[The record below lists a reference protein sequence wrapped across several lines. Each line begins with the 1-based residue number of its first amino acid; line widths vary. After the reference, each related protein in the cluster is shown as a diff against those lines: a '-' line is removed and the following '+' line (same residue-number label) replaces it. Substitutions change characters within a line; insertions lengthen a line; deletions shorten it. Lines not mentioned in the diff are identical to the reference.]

1 MHKIFVLAKT
11 LLKSGSGSSGGKG
24 RKAKWWLP
32 IVLIIAFASF
42 AFSMIMMTFEL
53 YDVLVAGG
61 AADVILPVA
70 FGATCAVIFFFGI
83 FYVVSSMYHA
93 DDIEILKHLP
103 IRPYQMLSAKFITLV
118 IYEYIVESF
127 ILLPILV
134 AFGIKSAA
142 GVLFYI
148 YSVLLFAVTPVI
160 ALSMAA
166 IIVMV
171 VMRFTNFG
179 KNKQAF
185 KFVGGIIA
193 LVLALGVNMAIQSS
207 AVNISQEQ
215 IMAIMSGESSLV
227 SVISNIF
234 PGIIFASHTL
244 IYSDSIQGA
253 FNLLLFVLCSGA
265 AVAVFIACGQ
275 VLYLKGVAGV
285 TETSAKRKEIED
297 LGKQTAGMSATRA
310 YIKKEIRLL
319 LRSPIAFLN
328 CVLMNF
334 LWPVIILIMLFGSG
348 ESIAQIGL
356 LVSGIDSGIIIAVI
370 VGASAFL
377 SSANAIT
384 STAIS
389 REGKT
394 LYITKYL
401 PMSMGKQLK
410 AKMATGMIFSYISVI
425 CIVVF
430 SIIIGVDILAAV
442 VALVLSLSAVAAASM
457 VGLLIDVAHPKLNWM
472 NEQQAIKQNLNVLL
486 HMLFGLILAAA
497 AIVPVLLIGLSEVA
511 AGAYTLVLFI
521 VLDIVLSRR
530 VGRSASKLVRMDV

>member
-1 MHKIFVLAKT
+1 MHKIFVLAVT
-11 LLKSGSGSSGGKG
+11 LLKGGGSSGDKRGK
-24 RKAKWWLP
+24 RKWLLP
-32 IVLIIAFASF
+32 IILIVAFGSF

-53 YDVLVAGG
+53 YDVLAVSGVA
-61 AADVILPVA
+61 DTILPIA
-70 FGATCAVIFFFGI
+70 FGATSVMIFFFGV

-93 DDIEILKHLP
+93 DDIEILKYLP
-103 IRPYQMLSAKFITLV
+103 LWPYQILGAKFITLV
-118 IYEYIVESF
+118 VYEYIVESF
-127 ILLPILV
+127 ILLPILI
-134 AFGIKSAA
+134 AYGIKSAA

-160 ALSMAA
+160 ALAMAS
-166 IIVMV
+166 IIVMI

-193 LVLALGVNMAIQSS
+193 LVLALGVNMVIQSS

-215 IMAIMSGESSLV
+215 LMAIMSGKSSLV
-227 SVISNIF
+227 SVVSNIF

-244 IYSDSIQGA
+244 IYSESIQG
-253 FNLLLFVLCSGA
+253 FLNLLLFILCSFAAA
-265 AVAVFIACGQ
+265 AVFLGFGQ

-285 TETSAKRKEIED
+285 TETSAKRKGVED
-297 LGKQTAGMSATRA
+297 IRKQTAGMPAVRA

-319 LRSPIAFLN
+319 FRSPIAFLN

-348 ESIAQIGL
+348 ESIAQISILIAGL
-356 LVSGIDSGIIIAVI
+356 DNGIIMTVI
-370 VGASAFL
+370 IGAGAFL

-394 LYITKYL
+394 LYITKYI
-401 PMSMGKQLK
+401 PMSISKQLR
-410 AKMATGMIFSYISVI
+410 AKTATGMIFSFIGVLFLVIFSVI
-425 CIVVF
+425 L
-430 SIIIGVDILAAV
+430 GVEIWVAV
-442 VALVLSLSAVAAASM
+442 VSLVLSFAAIWAASM
-457 VGLLIDVAHPKLNWM
+457 IGILIDVAHPKLNWM

-486 HMLFGLILAAA
+486 HMLSGLVLAAA
-497 AIVPVLLIGLSEVA
+497 AIVPALLLNMNEVA
-511 AGAYTLVLFI
+511 IGVYILVLFI
-521 VLDIVLSRR
+521 LLDIILLKR
-530 VGRSASKLVRMDV
+530 VDRSASKLAKMDA